1 MAADHSILLTN
12 LNRFIVW
19 VVHFE
24 VLDLFDKAFF
34 LVRSVELN
42 EGGIGIV
49 DQMLTRF
56 YNTDCA
62 V

>member
-24 VLDLFDKAFF
+24 VLDLFDKAVF